1 MPANPKLSKFAHT
14 NKNILHLLLI
24 WVIIFVIIFL
34 SISTY
39 FFVDSYNV
47 INQAD
52 KQNAESM
59 VQHLADTITIEYQAM
74 QLQCIRLAEQ
84 YQTDKEGAVNE
95 MLQSDYRFFYYQSDI
110 NKISSLG
117 AAAAPDL
124 LDSFSQEL
132 SEKVSFEPSSY
143 LAGMDME
150 FSLPYYACRVSGTK
164 DYLVCLYGLK
174 SLTNIAEG
182 PLFDNSRLCIKDTT
196 TNSVIFSQTIS
207 SKEAMDWNTTLRSL
221 AFKSEQI
228 LNGHD
233 FVMTDDSLMF
243 SVPANNS
250 DFTLIGSIDKN
261 SLFSI
266 PKNNLYLF
274 VGCYAVL
281 IIAVLVFFF
290 IFKKNIYTPIIKIEN
305 VLNGISEG
313 EINYELTLDEN
324 SQFYKMSTQINRIIL
339 HIREILDREYNENI
353 MRKQAEINALQSQI
367 NPHFLYNV
375 FDSLRG
381 QAYTQNAHEIASI
394 LKSLSNLFR
403 YTISPSSNVTL
414 ADEIAHA
421 ETYLTIQQYRFS
433 NKFTINKSIASDPS
447 DNILNYPIPK
457 LILQPIVENALVHGL
472 EVKLSTGILWLRVY
486 PTENNLIIEVED
498 NGIGISPEQLCKINE
513 NLSKGSKTYTLSAE
527 NKNFKHTG
535 IGIYNVNERLQL
547 LYGPKYGVKIYSVLG
562 NGTMVQIIM
571 PRNK

>member
-1 MPANPKLSKFAHT
+1 MSVNPKFSRSAHA
-14 NKNILHLLLI
+14 NKNMLHLLLI
-24 WVIIFVIIFL
+24 WVIIFVFIFL

-39 FFVDSYNV
+39 FFIDTYNI
-47 INQAD
+47 INQTD
-52 KQNAESM
+52 KEKAEYR
-59 VQHLADTITIEYQAM
+59 VQQLADAITIEYQKM
-74 QLQCIRLAEQ
+74 QLKCIRLAEE
-84 YQTDKEGAVNE
+84 YQTDKEGAINE
-95 MLQSDYRFFYYQSDI
+95 MLKSGYRFFYYQSDV

-117 AAAAPDL
+117 VAAAPDL
-124 LDSFSQEL
+124 LKSFSQEL
-132 SEKVSFEPSSY
+132 KAKVTFELSPD
-143 LAGMDME
+143 LAGMDAE
-150 FSLPYYACRVSGTK
+150 FSLPYYSSRINVTK
-164 DYLVCLYGLK
+164 DYLVCIYDFQA
-174 SLTNIAEG
+174 LTDIAGEA
-182 PLFDNSRLCIKDTT
+182 LFNNSCLCIKDAE
-196 TNSVIFSQTIS
+196 TNSIIVSQNIS
-207 SKEAMDWNTTLRSL
+207 SEEAINWNTTLRSL

-228 LNGHD
+228 LSGHD
-233 FVMTDDSLMF
+233 FIMTDDSLMF

-250 DFTLIGSIDKN
+250 SFTLIGSIDIN

-266 PKNNLYLF
+266 PKNNLYIF
-274 VGCYAVL
+274 VGCYAVV
-281 IIAVLVFFF
+281 IIAVFVFFF
-290 IFKKNIYTPIIKIEN
+290 IFKKNIYTPIIKIAN

-313 EINYELTLDEN
+313 DINYELTLDEN
-324 SQFYKMSTQINRIIL
+324 SQFFRMSTQINRIIL
-339 HIREILDREYNENI
+339 RIREILDREYNENI

-375 FDSLRG
+375 FDSMRG
-381 QAYTQNAHEIASI
+381 QAYAQNAHEIASI

-447 DNILNYPIPK
+447 DNILNYPMPK

-472 EVKLSTGILWLRVY
+472 EVKLSTGILWLRVFL
-486 PTENNLIIEVED
+486 TENNLIIEVED
-498 NGIGISPEQLCKINE
+498 NGIGISPEQLCAINE
-513 NLSKGSKTYTLSAE
+513 NLSKGSKTYNLSAA
-527 NKNFKHTG
+527 NQNSKHTG

-571 PRNK
+571 PRKT